1 MAERPGNG
9 PLTVPVAAT
18 PVGAKPV
25 PQPVTETPSSDERL
39 ETIPGTSRLKGVALH
54 VIGRLGAGILV
65 LFGAVTVSFLL
76 VHATG
81 NPATVLAGGSLPAS
95 QVQALSKQLG
105 YNRPLLSQYVSYIG
119 GVLHGQFGV
128 SFRYDTPAIN
138 SVISA
143 LPNTLLL
150 IGVSLSAALILS
162 IAIATSSVLSRNGW
176 ADRFWRPV
184 VLVLQGIPD
193 FWIALLL
200 VLLLAVHW
208 HLLPSL
214 GFDGPKTLIMPCIAL
229 TVPMLASFT
238 RLLRANLLDFTDSD
252 VAFALRARGLT
263 RREIVLGHSFRNAMA
278 TFVSFVA
285 LQAGWLIGGTVIV
298 ETIFA
303 WPGIGTLLIQR
314 GAGPRP
320 YGCAGHRGCDR
331 GYVHS
336 AQPLGRPGCGL
347 ARPAYRAPSGGGRAV
362 SAVTSPA
369 PPARLSRSRL
379 RAAERHWRISGSLKV
394 GVGILV
400 LMVLLSVVGTLIE
413 GSPSAQDFASILKP
427 PGTGKHLLG
436 TDPLGRDVLAW
447 VSAGIRTSLEVALG
461 VVCLSACVGCTIGI
475 VAGFTRGWLDVA
487 LMRLAD
493 IQLSVPPLPS
503 VHRRVRC
510 RRQQYAQPHHSHCRG
525 WLGALRQ
532 AHPRPRPRS
541 A

>member
-1 MAERPGNG
+1 MTERPGNG

-18 PVGAKPV
+18 PVGAQPV
-25 PQPVTETPSSDERL
+25 PQPVTETPSSDARL

-303 WPGIGTLLIQR
+303 WPGIGTLLISAVQAR
-314 GAGPRP
+314 DLTVVQAIVVVIAVTFTVLNLLADLVVVWLDPRIGRPAAGAG
-320 YGCAGHRGCDR
+320 
-331 GYVHS
+331 
-336 AQPLGRPGCGL
+336 Q
-347 ARPAYRAPSGGGRAV
+347 
-362 SAVTSPA
+362 
-369 PPARLSRSRL
+369 
-379 RAAERHWRISGSLKV
+379 
-394 GVGILV
+394 
-400 LMVLLSVVGTLIE
+400 
-413 GSPSAQDFASILKP
+413 
-427 PGTGKHLLG
+427 
-436 TDPLGRDVLAW
+436 
-447 VSAGIRTSLEVALG
+447 
-461 VVCLSACVGCTIGI
+461 
-475 VAGFTRGWLDVA
+475 
-487 LMRLAD
+487 
-493 IQLSVPPLPS
+493 
-503 VHRRVRC
+503 
-510 RRQQYAQPHHSHCRG
+510 
-525 WLGALRQ
+525 
-532 AHPRPRPRS
+532 
-541 A
+541 